1 MLLRVQSGA
10 YIATGKTGFKKEIPR
25 INPRITFGL
34 NTKIPP
40 RNRRGKCVIEN

>member
-1 MLLRVQSGA
+1 MQSGA
-10 YIATGKTGFKKEIPR
+10 YIATDKTGFKQGIPGV
-25 INPRITFGL
+25 NPRYISL